1 LAERLYSLKAE
12 FFKALAHPTRVRILE
27 QLRQGEKCVCEF
39 IENLELEQPNISQHL
54 AVLRKEDIVVSRK
67 EGLKV
72 LYRVKHPEIFQ
83 ILDLVGSILT
93 QEIVTTMAELQGRH
107 GKDESKGS

>member
-1 LAERLYSLKAE
+1 MAERLYSLKAE

-27 QLRQGEKCVCEF
+27 QLRQGEKCVCKF
-39 IENLELEQPNISQHL
+39 IEDLELEQPNISQHL
-54 AVLRKEDIVVSRK
+54 AVLRKEDIVVTRK

-83 ILDLVGSILT
+83 VLDLVGRILT
-93 QEIVTTMAELQGRH
+93 REITNTMAELQELQ
-107 GKDESKGS
+107 GKEEKKGS